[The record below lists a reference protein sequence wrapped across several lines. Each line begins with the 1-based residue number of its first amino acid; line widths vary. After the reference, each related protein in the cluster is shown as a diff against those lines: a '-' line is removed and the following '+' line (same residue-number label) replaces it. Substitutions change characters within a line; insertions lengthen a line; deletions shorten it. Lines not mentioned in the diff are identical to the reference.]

1 MLMTLHLQWLAAK
14 QAESEAV
21 LKRREIEDQL
31 IAQMGIKPDAEGIA
45 TLKVDG
51 YVIKAT
57 SRLSRKVDDELLLE
71 LAQTH
76 GLDAHLSTLFRW
88 KPELAMKA
96 WKDASADIT
105 GPLLPAITT
114 TPGRPSFSITLEL
127 KKD

>member
-1 MLMTLHLQWLAAK
+1 MTLYAAWLAAK

-31 IAQMGIKPDAEGIA
+31 IAQMGIKPDDDGVKTI
-45 TLKVDG
+45 KSDG
-51 YVIKAT
+51 YIIKAT

-114 TPGRPSFSITLEL
+114 TPGRPSFSITLEP

>member
-1 MLMTLHLQWLAAK
+1 MTLHLQWLAAK

-31 IAQMGIKPDAEGIA
+31 IAQMGIKPDDDGVKTIKA
-45 TLKVDG
+45 DG
-51 YVIKAT
+51 YIIKAT
-57 SRLSRKVDDELLLE
+57 SRLSRKVDDDMLIE
-71 LAQTH
+71 LAHAH

-88 KPELAMKA
+88 KPEIAMKA

-114 TPGRPSFSITLEL
+114 TPGRPSFSITTEP